1 MSTYVFKAMDVAGA
15 PLRGQV
21 DAESKQAV
29 SDQLRARGL
38 VILEIAEKHRSRE
51 INITLFE
58 RITLS
63 DLAVFSRQLATMV
76 SSGMTILRALF
87 VLEEQ
92 TEVKKLKAVIVLV
105 RKDVEAGLSFSVA
118 LSRHPKVFS
127 PLFIA
132 MVRAG
137 EIGGVL
143 EDSLVRIAD
152 QLEKEDNLRRQVRS
166 AMVYPSVVLS
176 VALIVMIV
184 LVVYIVP
191 VFAGVLKQFAT
202 TSSGQQLPAMTQ
214 VTVDVSHAITG
225 YWYAFIGGAFAIIFS
240 FTRWKRSR
248 NRPAPVGRA
257 TPEDPLQ
264 DRRHRPE
271 DLDRPLGP
279 HVLRPDRGRRAAAR
293 GARHH
298 RPQRRQRGRRARDER
313 RDRLRQAR
321 RHDLRAAAS
330 ESTVFPMMVSHMV
343 AVGESTGELDW
354 MLAKIADFY
363 EERVAA
369 SVKALTSIIEPVMI
383 VFIGGM
389 VGFIV
394 IAMYLPL
401 FKVYNEVQ

>member
-15 PLRGQV
+15 PMRGQV

-29 SDQLRARGL
+29 SDQLRSRGL

-51 INITLFE
+51 LNVDLFE

-63 DLAVFSRQLATMV
+63 DLAIFSRQLATMV

-92 TEVKKLKAVIVLV
+92 TEVEKLKEVIVAV
-105 RKDVEAGLSFSVA
+105 RKDVEAGLSLSVA
-118 LSRHPKVFS
+118 MSRHPKVFS
-127 PLFIA
+127 PLFVSMI
-132 MVRAG
+132 RAG

-152 QLEKEDNLRRQVRS
+152 QLEKEESLRRQVKS
-166 AMVYPSVVLS
+166 AMVYPAVVVS

-202 TSSGQQLPAMTQ
+202 TASGAQLPAMTQ
-214 VTVDVSHAITG
+214 VTVDVSHAVTG
-225 YWYAFIGGAFAIIFS
+225 YWYGFIVGAAAITYS
-240 FTRWKRSR
+240 FRRWKKSES
-248 NRPAPVGRA
+248 G
-257 TPEDPLQ
+257 
-264 DRRHRPE
+264 
-271 DLDRPLGP
+271 
-279 HVLRPDRGRRAAAR
+279 
-293 GARHH
+293 
-298 RPQRRQRGRRARDER
+298 RPQWDMLRLKLPFKIGDIVQKIAIARWARTFSALTSAGVPLLEALDITGRSAGNAVIARVMNDVIDSVKRGGSISEP
-313 RDRLRQAR
+313 LK
-321 RHDLRAAAS
+321 AS
-330 ESTVFPMMVSHMV
+330 PVFPMMVSHMV

-369 SVKALTSIIEPVMI
+369 AVKALTSIIEPVMI

-401 FKVYNEVQ
+401 FKVYNSIH

>member
-1 MSTYVFKAMDVAGA
+1 MSTYTFRAMDLAGS

-21 DAESKQAV
+21 DAENKQAV

-38 VILEIAEKHRSRE
+38 IILEIAEKHRTRE
-51 INITLFE
+51 INTALLE

-63 DLAVFSRQLATMV
+63 DLAIFSRQLATMV

-92 TEVKKLKAVIVLV
+92 TEVKKLQTIIVQV
-105 RKDVEAGLSFSVA
+105 RKDVEAGLAFSTA
-118 LSRHPKVFS
+118 LGRHPKVFG
-127 PLFIA
+127 PLFVA

-152 QLEKEDNLRRQVRS
+152 QMEKEDALRRQVRS
-166 AMVYPSVVLS
+166 AMVYPAVVVT
-176 VALIVMIV
+176 VALTVMIV

-191 VFAGVLKQFAT
+191 VFAGVLQQFGT
-202 TSSGQQLPAMTQ
+202 TAAAQSLPAITQ
-214 VTVDVSHAITG
+214 VTVDLSHAVTG
-225 YWYAFIGGAFAIIFS
+225 YWYAFILAAVGIGWS
-240 FTRWKRSR
+240 FRRWKNSE
-248 NRPAPVGRA
+248 AG
-257 TPEDPLQ
+257 
-264 DRRHRPE
+264 
-271 DLDRPLGP
+271 
-279 HVLRPDRGRRAAAR
+279 
-293 GARHH
+293 
-298 RPQRRQRGRRARDER
+298 RPQWDAV
-313 RDRLRQAR
+313 RLRIPFKIGDIVQKVAIAR
-321 RHDLRAAAS
+321 WSRTFSALTAAGVPLLEALDITGKS
-330 ESTVFPMMVSHMV
+330 AGNEVVARVMNDVIDSVKRGGTIAEPLKESPVFPQMVSQMV
-343 AVGESTGELDW
+343 SVGESTGELDW

-401 FKVYNEVQ
+401 FKVYNNVG

>member
-1 MSTYVFKAMDVAGA
+1 VSTYVFKAMDLAGA
-15 PLRGQV
+15 PMRGQV

-51 INITLFE
+51 LNVDLFE

-63 DLAVFSRQLATMV
+63 DLAIFSRQLATMV

-92 TEVKKLKAVIVLV
+92 TEVKKLKAVIVTV

-118 LSRHPKVFS
+118 LGRHPKVFS

-143 EDSLVRIAD
+143 EDSLMRIAS
-152 QLEKEDNLRRQVRS
+152 QLEKEDALARQVRS
-166 AMVYPSVVLS
+166 AMVYPSVVVS
-176 VALIVMIV
+176 VALLVMIV

-202 TSSGQQLPAMTQ
+202 SASSASLPTMTQ
-214 VTVDVSHAITG
+214 VTVDVSHAMTN
-225 YWYAFIGGAFAIIFS
+225 YWYAFIVGAAAITYS
-240 FTRWKRSR
+240 FRRWKKSES
-248 NRPAPVGRA
+248 G
-257 TPEDPLQ
+257 
-264 DRRHRPE
+264 
-271 DLDRPLGP
+271 
-279 HVLRPDRGRRAAAR
+279 
-293 GARHH
+293 
-298 RPQRRQRGRRARDER
+298 RPQWDMLRLKLPFKIGDIVQKIAIARWARTFSALTAAGVPLLEALDITGLSAGNEVVARAMVAVVDSVKRGGTIAEP
-313 RDRLRQAR
+313 LK
-321 RHDLRAAAS
+321 
-330 ESTVFPMMVSHMV
+330 ESSVFPMMVSHMV
-343 AVGESTGELDW
+343 AVGESTGELDS

-369 SVKALTSIIEPVMI
+369 AVKALTSIIEPVMI

-401 FKVYNEVQ
+401 FKVYNSIH

>member
-1 MSTYVFKAMDVAGA
+1 VSTYTFKAMDVAGA
-15 PLRGQV
+15 PMRGQV

-29 SDQLRARGL
+29 SDQLRSRGL
-38 VILEIAEKHRSRE
+38 VILEIAEKHSSRE
-51 INITLFE
+51 LNISLFE

-63 DLAVFSRQLATMV
+63 DLSVFSRQLATMV

-118 LSRHPKVFS
+118 LSRHPRIFS

-202 TSSGQQLPAMTQ
+202 NSSGQQLPAMTQ

-225 YWYAFIGGAFAIIFS
+225 YWYAFIGGTVAIVFS
-240 FTRWKRSR
+240 FTRWKSS
-248 NRPAPVGRA
+248 VSG
-257 TPEDPLQ
+257 
-264 DRRHRPE
+264 
-271 DLDRPLGP
+271 
-279 HVLRPDRGRRAAAR
+279 
-293 GARHH
+293 
-298 RPQRRQRGRRARDER
+298 RPQWDALRLKIPFKIGDIVQKIAIARWARTFSALTAAGVPLLEALDITGRSAGNEVVARVMGDVIDSVKRGGTISEP
-313 RDRLRQAR
+313 LR
-321 RHDLRAAAS
+321 

>member
-38 VILEIAEKHRSRE
+38 VILEIAEKHSSRE

-58 RITLS
+58 RITLG
-63 DLAVFSRQLATMV
+63 DLAIFSRQLATMV

-92 TEVKKLKAVIVLV
+92 TEVKKLKAVIVSV
-105 RKDVEAGLSFSVA
+105 RKDVEAGLAFSVA
-118 LSRHPKVFS
+118 LARHPKVFS
-127 PLFIA
+127 PLFVA

-152 QLEKEDNLRRQVRS
+152 QLEKEDALRRQVRS
-166 AMVYPSVVLS
+166 AMVYPSVVLT
-176 VALIVMIV
+176 VALTVMIV

-191 VFAGVLKQFAT
+191 VFAGVLQQFG
-202 TSSGQQLPAMTQ
+202 TSAAGEQLPAMTQ
-214 VTVDVSHAITG
+214 ITVNVSHAITG
-225 YWYAFIGGAFAIIFS
+225 YWYAFIGGAALFAFS
-240 FTRWKRSR
+240 FRRWKRSDT
-248 NRPAPVGRA
+248 G
-257 TPEDPLQ
+257 
-264 DRRHRPE
+264 
-271 DLDRPLGP
+271 
-279 HVLRPDRGRRAAAR
+279 
-293 GARHH
+293 
-298 RPQRRQRGRRARDER
+298 RPQWDALRLKIPFKIGDIVQKISIARWARTFSALTAAGVPLLEALDITGRSAGNAVVARVMNDVIDSVKRGGTI
-313 RDRLRQAR
+313 
-321 RHDLRAAAS
+321 S
-330 ESTVFPMMVSHMV
+330 EPLKESHVFPTMVSHMV

-354 MLAKIADFY
+354 MLSKIADFY

>member
-1 MSTYVFKAMDVAGA
+1 MSTYVFKAMDLAGA
-15 PLRGQV
+15 PMRGQV

-51 INITLFE
+51 INVDLFE

-63 DLAVFSRQLATMV
+63 DLSIFSRQLATMV

-92 TEVKKLKAVIVLV
+92 TEVKKLKAVIVTV
-105 RKDVEAGLSFSVA
+105 RKDVEAGLAFSVA
-118 LSRHPKVFS
+118 LGRHPKVFS
-127 PLFIA
+127 PLYVA

-143 EDSLVRIAD
+143 EDSLMRIAS
-152 QLEKEDNLRRQVRS
+152 QLEKEDALRRQVRS
-166 AMVYPSVVLS
+166 AMVYPAVVVS
-176 VALIVMIV
+176 VALLVMIV

-202 TSSGQQLPAMTQ
+202 NSADAQLPAMTQ
-214 VTVDVSHAITG
+214 ITVNFSHAMTN
-225 YWYAFIGGAFAIIFS
+225 YWYAFIVGAGAITYS
-240 FTRWKRSR
+240 FRRWKNSK
-248 NRPAPVGRA
+248 G
-257 TPEDPLQ
+257 
-264 DRRHRPE
+264 
-271 DLDRPLGP
+271 G
-279 HVLRPDRGRRAAAR
+279 
-293 GARHH
+293 
-298 RPQRRQRGRRARDER
+298 RPQWDMLRLKLPFKIGDIVQKIAIARWARTFSALTSAGVPLLEALDITGLSAGNEVVARAMSDVVDSVKRGGTIAEP
-313 RDRLRQAR
+313 LK
-321 RHDLRAAAS
+321 
-330 ESTVFPMMVSHMV
+330 ESPVFPMMVSHMV
-343 AVGESTGELDW
+343 AVGESTGELDS

-369 SVKALTSIIEPVMI
+369 AVKALTSIIEPVMI

-401 FKVYNEVQ
+401 FKVYNSIH

>member
-1 MSTYVFKAMDVAGA
+1 VSTFVFKAMDLAGA
-15 PLRGQV
+15 PMRGQV

-38 VILEIAEKHRSRE
+38 VILDIAEKHSSRE
-51 INITLFE
+51 INVTLFE

-63 DLAVFSRQLATMV
+63 DLAIFSRQLSTMV

-92 TEVKKLKAVIVLV
+92 TEVKKLKDVIIAV
-105 RKDVEAGLSFSVA
+105 RKDVEAGLA
-118 LSRHPKVFS
+118 LSIAISRHPKVFS
-127 PLFIA
+127 PLFVSMI
-132 MVRAG
+132 RAG

-152 QLEKEDNLRRQVRS
+152 QLEKEDSLRRQVRS
-166 AMVYPSVVLS
+166 AMVYPAVVIS
-176 VALIVMIV
+176 VAMVVMIV

-191 VFAGVLKQFAT
+191 VFAGVLAQFAQNA
-202 TSSGQQLPAMTQ
+202 SGAQLPMMTQ
-214 VTVDVSHAITG
+214 VTVDVSHAVTG
-225 YWYAFIGGAFAIIFS
+225 YWYIFIGGAVAITYS
-240 FTRWKRSR
+240 FRRWKHSEGGRQQWDALRLKIPFKIGDIVQKIAIARWARTFSALTAAGVPLLEALDITGRSAGNTVVAR
-248 NRPAPVGRA
+248 VMNDVIDSVKRGG
-257 TPEDPLQ
+257 TISEPLK
-264 DRRHRPE
+264 
-271 DLDRPLGP
+271 
-279 HVLRPDRGRRAAAR
+279 
-293 GARHH
+293 
-298 RPQRRQRGRRARDER
+298 
-313 RDRLRQAR
+313 
-321 RHDLRAAAS
+321 
-330 ESTVFPMMVSHMV
+330 ESTVFPMMVSQMV
-343 AVGESTGELDW
+343 SVGESTGELDW

>member
-1 MSTYVFKAMDVAGA
+1 VSTYVFKAMDVAGA

-38 VILEIAEKHRSRE
+38 VILEIAEKHSSRE
-51 INITLFE
+51 INIALFE

-63 DLAVFSRQLATMV
+63 DLAIFSRQLATMV

-92 TEVKKLKAVIVLV
+92 TETKKLKTVIIDV

-118 LSRHPKVFS
+118 LARHPKVFS

-132 MVRAG
+132 MIRAG

-166 AMVYPSVVLS
+166 AMIYPAVVLT
-176 VALIVMIV
+176 VAMVVMIV

-191 VFAGVLKQFAT
+191 VFAGVLQQFAST
-202 TSSGQQLPAMTQ
+202 PSGQQLPAMTQ
-214 VTVDVSHAITG
+214 ITVDVSHAVTGSWYIFIAGAGLFAFSFRHWKTSETGRPQWDAIRLKFPFKIGDIVQKISIARWARTFSALTAAGVPLLEALDITG
-225 YWYAFIGGAFAIIFS
+225 RSAGNAVVARVMNDVIDSVKRGGTIS
-240 FTRWKRSR
+240 
-248 NRPAPVGRA
+248 
-257 TPEDPLQ
+257 EPLK
-264 DRRHRPE
+264 
-271 DLDRPLGP
+271 
-279 HVLRPDRGRRAAAR
+279 
-293 GARHH
+293 
-298 RPQRRQRGRRARDER
+298 
-313 RDRLRQAR
+313 
-321 RHDLRAAAS
+321 
-330 ESTVFPMMVSHMV
+330 ESHVFPTMVSHMV

-354 MLAKIADFY
+354 MLSKIADFY

-369 SVKALTSIIEPVMI
+369 AVKALTSIIEPVMI

>member
-1 MSTYVFKAMDVAGA
+1 MSTYVFKAMDLAGA
-15 PLRGQV
+15 PMRGQV

-51 INITLFE
+51 LNVDLFE

-63 DLAVFSRQLATMV
+63 DLAIFSRQLATMV

-92 TEVKKLKAVIVLV
+92 TEVKKLKAVIVTV

-118 LSRHPKVFS
+118 LGRHPKVFS
-127 PLFIA
+127 PLFVA

-143 EDSLVRIAD
+143 EDSLTRIAS
-152 QLEKEDNLRRQVRS
+152 QLEKEDALARQVRS
-166 AMVYPSVVLS
+166 AMVYPSVVVS
-176 VALIVMIV
+176 VALLVMIV

-202 TSSGQQLPAMTQ
+202 SASSASLPTMTQ
-214 VTVDVSHAITG
+214 VTVDVSHAMTN
-225 YWYAFIGGAFAIIFS
+225 YWYAFIVGAAAITYGFR
-240 FTRWKRSR
+240 RWKKSES
-248 NRPAPVGRA
+248 G
-257 TPEDPLQ
+257 
-264 DRRHRPE
+264 
-271 DLDRPLGP
+271 
-279 HVLRPDRGRRAAAR
+279 
-293 GARHH
+293 
-298 RPQRRQRGRRARDER
+298 RPQWDMLRLKLPFKIGDIVQKIAIARWARTFSALTAAGVPLLEALDITGLSAGNEVVARAMVAVVDSVKRGGTIAEP
-313 RDRLRQAR
+313 LK
-321 RHDLRAAAS
+321 
-330 ESTVFPMMVSHMV
+330 ESSVFPMMVSHMV
-343 AVGESTGELDW
+343 AVGESTGELDS

-369 SVKALTSIIEPVMI
+369 AVKALTSIIEPVMI

-401 FKVYNEVQ
+401 FKVYNSIH

>member
-1 MSTYVFKAMDVAGA
+1 VSTYTFKAMDVAGA
-15 PLRGQV
+15 PMRGQV
-21 DAESKQAV
+21 DADSKQAV

-51 INITLFE
+51 LNVDLFE
-58 RITLS
+58 RITLA
-63 DLAVFSRQLATMV
+63 DLAIFSRQLATMV

-92 TEVKKLKAVIVLV
+92 TEVKKLKTVIVAV

-118 LSRHPKVFS
+118 LGRHPKVFS
-127 PLFIA
+127 PLFVA

-152 QLEKEDNLRRQVRS
+152 QLEKEDALRRQVRS

-176 VALIVMIV
+176 VALIVMVV

-191 VFAGVLKQFAT
+191 VFAGVLKQFAST
-202 TSSGQQLPAMTQ
+202 ASGQQLPAMTQ
-214 VTVDVSHAITG
+214 VTVDFSHAITG
-225 YWYAFIGGAFAIIFS
+225 YWFVFIGAAGAFAFA
-240 FTRWKRSR
+240 FHRWKTS
-248 NRPAPVGRA
+248 VG
-257 TPEDPLQ
+257 
-264 DRRHRPE
+264 
-271 DLDRPLGP
+271 G
-279 HVLRPDRGRRAAAR
+279 
-293 GARHH
+293 
-298 RPQRRQRGRRARDER
+298 RPQWDAL
-313 RDRLRQAR
+313 RLRIPFKIGDIVQKISIAR
-321 RHDLRAAAS
+321 WARTFSALTAAGVPLLEALDITGRSAGNEVVARVMNDVIDSVKRGGTIS
-330 ESTVFPMMVSHMV
+330 EPLKESSVFPTMVSHMV

-369 SVKALTSIIEPVMI
+369 AVKALTSIIEPVMI